1 MQNPIY
7 CEVCA
12 KPGAEL
18 FPEPVEG
25 KDVYACAACTALI
38 DKVIVDRELA
48 AEAEAESCEALDG
61 QLSRT
66 EA

>member
-1 MQNPIY
+1 MNNPVY

-12 KPGAEL
+12 KPGANL

-25 KDVYACAACTALI
+25 KDVYACNSCAELI
-38 DKVIVDRELA
+38 DKVIVERELA
-48 AEAEAESCEALDG
+48 AEAEAEKCEALDG
-61 QLSRT
+61 QFARS